1 MTIGFRVLWVNG
13 CLVIFEGGFGRL
25 CICRKCLILKAFLA
39 VAPQKSREIR
49 KVRITAVSLFL
60 ERTGTILER
69 TAEGTE

>member
-1 MTIGFRVLWVNG
+1 MYLPKN
-13 CLVIFEGGFGRL
+13 LIFKG
-25 CICRKCLILKAFLA
+25 FLA

-69 TAEGTE
+69 TAERTE